1 MRAEQGRETPWE
13 WFQWLAEQ
21 LKKHESKQAVTP
33 AHIEFR
39 DWDHKKIGP

>member
-1 MRAEQGRETPWE
+1 MRAEQGRDTPWE

-21 LKKHESKQAVTP
+21 LEKTESTGVVIP

-39 DWDHKKIGP
+39 DWDVRQGK